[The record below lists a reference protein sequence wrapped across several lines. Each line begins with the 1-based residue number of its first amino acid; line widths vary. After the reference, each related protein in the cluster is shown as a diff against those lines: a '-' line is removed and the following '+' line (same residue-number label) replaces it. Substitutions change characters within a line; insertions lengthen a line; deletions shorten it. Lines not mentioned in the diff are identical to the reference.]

1 MAYQGISPYLY
12 RNNLTNVQILDDIS
26 GSFNG
31 TTTQFNL
38 TSNGALFH
46 AVSARSLL
54 IILGGIVQKPG
65 VDYTVSAGV
74 ITFTTAPVS
83 GLTFS
88 ARNIYGLNQ
97 LTGIND
103 GLVTPAKLS
112 SGAPSWNIDG
122 DLILS
127 GDAANV
133 YFNTDTPT
141 VRPTLDLNFERDR
154 RLDSRITYSRASTAT
169 YRGSDGLIK
178 TVLANEPRF
187 DFDASGNCLGLLIE
201 ESRTNLHLHSE
212 NLSNWIA
219 ETGASITSNAYVS
232 PDGTQTADG
241 INGTTGGSSA
251 YLVTTL
257 SNATTYTFSV
267 FLKYISGEP
276 IIQIEIGDSPFARS
290 NTRFNVQ
297 TGTLVSNSGG
307 AATVNAI
314 ENYGN
319 GWYRYS
325 ITRTTTSSGGGF
337 MDINHLTTT
346 PSTVAVWGAQ
356 IEVGNFPTS
365 YIPTTTSSVTRS
377 SDLATISGT
386 NFTSWY
392 NNTEGTAFVAAYMK
406 NFSGAV
412 GIPTYAFKSTS
423 NSNYYYGF
431 SRDNVNPFHYVNTSD
446 VNSYLYGSLS
456 SSGFYKAS
464 LGLKQN
470 NINSYIN
477 GIQNYNTTSV
487 TLFTPNILY
496 LGGGFTS
503 SNILNGHIS
512 RFVYYPYR
520 FSNTQLQNI
529 TS

>member
-12 RNNLTNVQILDDIS
+12 KNNLTNVQLLDDIS

-65 VDYTVSAGV
+65 VDYTVNAGV

-112 SGAPSWNIDG
+112 QGGPSWNTDG
-122 DLILS
+122 DLILA

-178 TVLANEPRF
+178 TALANEPRF
-187 DFDASGNCLGLLIE
+187 DFDANGNCLGLLIE
-201 ESRTNLHLHSE
+201 ESRTNVGIYSE
-212 NLSNWIA
+212 QFNQW
-219 ETGASITSNAYVS
+219 TSDGVSVTANATTA
-232 PDGTQTADG
+232 PDGTTTAD
-241 INGTTGGSSA
+241 
-251 YLVTTL
+251 LVTGVSGNRRIYLINVISNGPVYTYSIFVKKNVGSTIRFDNINVGSTATEFNFDTGILTL
-257 SNATTYTFSV
+257 SGV
-267 FLKYISGEP
+267 FT
-276 IIQIEIGDSPFARS
+276 A
-290 NTRFNVQ
+290 
-297 TGTLVSNSGG
+297 G
-307 AATVNAI
+307 AVTS
-314 ENYGN
+314 YSN
-319 GWYRYS
+319 GWYRISLTY
-325 ITRTTTSSGGGF
+325 TSNGASASLGPYF
-337 MDINHLTTT
+337 VNTNNSCYM
-346 PSTVAVWGAQ
+346 WGYQFEQGTFA
-356 IEVGNFPTS
+356 TS
-365 YIPTTTSSVTRS
+365 YIPTSGSTVTRSADSVSITNPGITFPCTIFGEYDTFGTQYARRLYGLTPTGDSVTSIRPFVNNNGTLDFFTSYTSNHPTTATVSANTFFKFSHFIGLSGSTNRVSLNGTSAISSASSSLNTSTTSSLVLGNS
-377 SDLATISGT
+377 
-386 NFTSWY
+386 
-392 NNTEGTAFVAAYMK
+392 TAGD
-406 NFSGAV
+406 S
-412 GIPTYAFKSTS
+412 P
-423 NSNYYYGF
+423 
-431 SRDNVNPFHYVNTSD
+431 REWC
-446 VNSYLYGSLS
+446 
-456 SSGFYKAS
+456 
-464 LGLKQN
+464 
-470 NINSYIN
+470 
-477 GIQNYNTTSV
+477 
-487 TLFTPNILY
+487 
-496 LGGGFTS
+496 
-503 SNILNGHIS
+503 GHIK
-512 RFVYYPYR
+512 RFIAYNSS